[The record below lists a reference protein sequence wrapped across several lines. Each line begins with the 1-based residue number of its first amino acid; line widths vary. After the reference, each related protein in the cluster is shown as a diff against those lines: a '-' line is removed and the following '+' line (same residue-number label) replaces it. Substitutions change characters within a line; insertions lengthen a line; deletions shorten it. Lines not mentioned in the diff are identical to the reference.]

1 MTRLKKIGLVFIL
14 LLTLATSVLWILIKS
29 IKPELIKDY
38 VNTQLTKLTEQPSR
52 VNGDISWQFFPS
64 PGVRLTSIQIGE
76 INQGDY
82 TATLENARFNLKL
95 MPLLQGKFIFS
106 ELDINGFNVQ
116 INPAAQAID
125 SKLSKLKQTSSLP
138 IKGETHPLTLDEKA
152 NNIAEK
158 FAIQRILL
166 SRGQVTFLKD
176 QKKITLSNLQVGAEK
191 FNLKKN
197 FFPLQLRAGL
207 DIQSEGTS
215 KIKAAIN
222 FKGRMAFS
230 NVIFS
235 DLLDTLKRTP
245 IKGQLFIE
253 QMHAGSLNIDK
264 ATANVKTKA
273 GTLLL
278 TPITLNLYNG
288 ESIGDLSY
296 EFVSKKLLFNQTA
309 TNLDAQKLGYDLTK
323 KDNFKGSIDFSIH
336 TQANFED
343 PQWKESM
350 VSRGNLTIK
359 EGRLPFVNLES
370 GLIDMANMLSEV
382 ILTQRGQTNLNQKD
396 TLPQLPSKQLA
407 DLTAFSGEIKCKI
420 LTLQYVWNN
429 DRLQSDSFVLQTDKL
444 QLTGDAAINFSNDSL
459 DSHLF
464 ATLSASDEQIEKIQA
479 SLGGSFPLVVR
490 GTLTSPVVLPDVKRI
505 MPVVARMGLE
515 DTISKAIE
523 KAKKR
528 FKLSTANAKMV
539 MAQH

>member
-14 LLTLATSVLWILIKS
+14 LLTLAASVLWILIKS

-82 TATLENARFNLKL
+82 TATLENVRFNLKL

-125 SKLSKLKQTSSLP
+125 SKLSNLKQTISLP
-138 IKGETHPLTLDEKA
+138 IKGETHQLALDEKA

-207 DIQSEGTS
+207 DIQNEGMS
-215 KIKAAIN
+215 QVKASIN

-235 DLLDTLKRTP
+235 DLLDTLERTP

-264 ATANVKTKA
+264 VTANVKTKA

-296 EFVSKKLLFNQTA
+296 EFASKKFLFNQTA

-323 KDNFKGSIDFSIH
+323 KDTFKGSIDFSIH
-336 TQANFED
+336 TQANFQD
-343 PQWKESM
+343 TCWKESM

-370 GLIDMANMLSEV
+370 GLIDMASMLSDV
-382 ILTQRGQTNLNQKD
+382 IVTQRGQTNLNQKD

-420 LTLQYVWNN
+420 LTLQYVWSN

-444 QLTGDAAINFSNDSL
+444 QLTGDAAINFNNDSL

-464 ATLSASDEQIEKIQA
+464 ATLNAEDEQIEKIQA

-490 GTLTSPVVLPDVKRI
+490 GTLTNPVILPDVKRI

-539 MAQH
+539 MAKH